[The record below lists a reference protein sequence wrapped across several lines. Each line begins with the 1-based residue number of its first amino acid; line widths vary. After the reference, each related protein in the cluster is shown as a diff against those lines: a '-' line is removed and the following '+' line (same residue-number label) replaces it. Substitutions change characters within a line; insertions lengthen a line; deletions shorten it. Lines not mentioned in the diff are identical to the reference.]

1 MHNLHVKSY
10 LFFLIITLS
19 IAVACT
25 DDELGKAAVPDNYTQ
40 QIEEWKNNRVASL
53 KEPTGWLRLAG
64 MFILDEGQN
73 SFGSSPE
80 ADHTFPDSLLPNIAG
95 SFILEDNQVT
105 MLVKDG
111 VDIMHDNIVADEF
124 LLYDGE
130 NTPSV
135 TFKSLEWFVIVRGD
149 IIAIR
154 LYNKENKQADAF
166 SGFPSYPVDPIWN
179 RRARFIPN
187 PDSTTIAIVN
197 VLGQRVEALSPGV
210 LEFTING
217 QVYTLDALDSDDDMF
232 IIAGD
237 QTNKTETYPAGRY
250 IYVDYP
256 EEGSNFTTIDFNK
269 IYNPPCAYSPYST
282 CQLPPPQNRL
292 SAAIKAGEKKPVH
305 WSGL

>member
-1 MHNLHVKSY
+1 MSNNLVKLY
-10 LFFLIITLS
+10 LPLLILTLTIS
-19 IAVACT
+19 ASCT
-25 DDELGKAAVPDNYTQ
+25 KHELGQAEIPENYPKEIQ
-40 QIEEWKNNRVASL
+40 EWKAERVASL

-64 MFILDEGQN
+64 MFILNEGKN

-80 ADHTFPDSLLPNIAG
+80 ADHTFPDSLLPDIAG
-95 SFILEDNQVT
+95 SFFLEDSQVR
-105 MLVKDG
+105 MVANNG
-111 VDIMHDNIVADEF
+111 VDIMHNGNIVKKF

-135 TFKSLEWFVIVRGD
+135 TFKSLEWFVIVREE

-154 LYNKENKQADAF
+154 LYNKDNAKADAF
-166 SGFPSYPVDPIWN
+166 SGFPSYPVNPEWS

-187 PDSTTIAIVN
+187 PDSSTISIVN
-197 VLGQRVEALSPGV
+197 VLGQIVDYPSPGT
-210 LEFTING
+210 LEFTIQGN
-217 QVYTLDALDSDDDMF
+217 VYTLDALDSDDDMF

-256 EEGSNFTTIDFNK
+256 EAGSDITTIDFNK
-269 IYNPPCAYSPYST
+269 IYNPPCAYTRYST

-292 SAAIKAGEKKPVH
+292 AVAIEAGEKKPIL